1 MDPRPRHAAN
11 SVIDTSSRFA
21 PPLVSHSRLER
32 AGHVDYVGWF
42 LRLLG
47 WDIVLMA
54 VVAIAPVIVQLVLP
68 GNRNAIDLIAVPLP
82 IAALVLRACSG
93 WYHIQA
99 NGCDLEM
106 RQQQASALMLA
117 LVMLVA
123 FDTMMI
129 MSHIMPAPA
138 PLARIDYFIYGG
150 LFVLYLGL
158 MAYAMYPGRV
168 KRADERE
175 SLGRV
180 RP

>member
-1 MDPRPRHAAN
+1 MD
-11 SVIDTSSRFA
+11 SRASFA
-21 PPLVSHSRLER
+21 PLPLSRSRLAR

-47 WDIVLMA
+47 WDIVLTA

-68 GNRNAIDLIAVPLP
+68 GNRDAIDLIAVPLP
-82 IAALVLRACSG
+82 IAALILRACSG
-93 WYHIQA
+93 WHHIQA

-106 RQQQASALMLA
+106 RQQQTSALMLA
-117 LVMLVA
+117 LVMLLT

-138 PLARIDYFIYGG
+138 PLAPIDYFIYGG

-158 MAYAMYPGRV
+158 MAFAMYPGRV
-168 KRADERE
+168 KRADEM
-175 SLGRV
+175 
-180 RP
+180 